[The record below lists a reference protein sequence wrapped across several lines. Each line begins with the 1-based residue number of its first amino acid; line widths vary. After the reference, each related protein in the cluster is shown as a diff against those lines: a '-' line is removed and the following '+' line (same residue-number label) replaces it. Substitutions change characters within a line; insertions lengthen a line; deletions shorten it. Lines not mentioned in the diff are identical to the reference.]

1 MNMSDIPEMSPYL
14 RLKVAQ
20 EVFKKAPSSLSP
32 EERRASRRLSCA
44 RCRLNSASSRRP
56 KRPT

>member
-32 EERRASRRLSCA
+32 EEKAEVEHKIKAAQMVLA
-44 RCRLNSASSRRP
+44 AKENGEIN
-56 KRPT
+56 